1 MIFLSNCTT
10 TNAKTKK
17 QALRVVTNPSKREET
32 YSQGEIN
39 VREEYED
46 NAAQQGPQINARG
59 E

>member
-1 MIFLSNCTT
+1 MSNCTT
-10 TNAKTKK
+10 TKAETKK
-17 QALRVVTNPSKREET
+17 QALRVVTNPSKRKET
-32 YSQGEIN
+32 YGQGEIN